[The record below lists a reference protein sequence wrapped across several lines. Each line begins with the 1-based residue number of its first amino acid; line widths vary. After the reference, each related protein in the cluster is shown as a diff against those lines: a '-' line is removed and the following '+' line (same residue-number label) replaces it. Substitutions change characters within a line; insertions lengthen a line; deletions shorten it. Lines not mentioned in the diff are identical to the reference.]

1 MILAAG
7 RGERLR
13 PLTDHT
19 PKPLVAVQGR
29 PVIVYTL
36 LRLARLGITHIVINA
51 CHLAEK
57 LMAHL
62 GDGSQWGVQITWSRE
77 ESCLDTGGGVVNALH
92 HMGEEPFLVVNGDIL
107 WNVALPPMLATFDRQ
122 RMDGLLG
129 MVPPPPTGSGGDFL
143 CDAASGQLQRAA
155 GDPKALTYAGILVVT
170 PAALAGYPPA
180 PFSLN
185 RFFDDALRAGRL
197 RGFSLQGHWA
207 DMGTPERLA
216 ETEKMAWITDGLC
229 GYNAGGSGCST

>member
-1 MILAAG
+1 MTAMHAMILAAG

-51 CHLAEK
+51 CHLADK
-57 LMAHL
+57 LVDHV
-62 GDGSQWGVQITWSRE
+62 GDGSRWGVQVTWSRE
-77 ESCLDTGGGVVNALH
+77 ERCLDTGGGVVNALH
-92 HMGEEPFLVVNGDIL
+92 HMGDAPFLVINGDIL
-107 WNVALPPMLATFDRQ
+107 WNVDLQPFLSAFAPAQ
-122 RMDGLLG
+122 MDGLLG
-129 MVPPPPTGSGGDFL
+129 MVAPPTESGGDFL
-143 CDAASGQLQRAA
+143 CEAQTGRLWRAK
-155 GDPKALTYAGILVVT
+155 GDPNGMTYAGILVVA
-170 PAALAGYPPA
+170 PRALAHYSPV

-185 RFFDDALRAGRL
+185 HFFDAALQTGRL
-197 RGFSLQGHWA
+197 RGFPLQGQWA

-216 ETEKMAWITDGLC
+216 KAAQMGWIVEGL
-229 GYNAGGSGCST
+229 

>member
-1 MILAAG
+1 MPHEMPMHAMILAAG

-36 LRLARLGITHIVINA
+36 LRLARLGMTHIVINA
-51 CHLAEK
+51 YHLADK
-57 LMAHL
+57 LVDYV
-62 GDGSQWGVQITWSRE
+62 GDGAQWGVQVTWSRE

-92 HMGEEPFLVVNGDIL
+92 HMGNAPFLVVNGDIL
-107 WNVALPPMLATFDRQ
+107 WNGDLQPMLSTFEPRQ
-122 RMDGLLG
+122 MDGLLG
-129 MVPPPPTGSGGDFL
+129 MVPPPAGGGGDFL
-143 CDAASGQLQRAA
+143 HDATTGQLKRAA
-155 GDPKALTYAGILVVT
+155 GHPLGMTYAGILVVS
-170 PAALAGYPPA
+170 PAALTRYPLR

-185 RFFDDALRAGRL
+185 RFFDDALQTGRL
-197 RGFSLQGHWA
+197 RGFSLGGQWA

-216 ETEKMAWITDGLC
+216 QTEKMAWILEGL
-229 GYNAGGSGCST
+229 